1 MIDIKIRQYHIT
13 SNKYGYQVRKMK
25 LADGQPMMTYDA
37 NGNEV
42 IDQTLVG
49 YYPSLR
55 YALAGIKKYI
65 VQNGDIQITSI
76 DEYVE
81 TVKSIEELF
90 DEAVVTKSAV
100 LIKEIERSD

>member
-13 SNKYGYQVRKMK
+13 SNKYGYQARKMK
-25 LADGQPMMTYDA
+25 LENGQPVMTQDA

-65 VQNGDIQITSI
+65 VQTGDVQITSI
-76 DEYVE
+76 DEYLE
-81 TVKSIEELF
+81 TVKSIEKMF
-90 DEAVVTKSAV
+90 DETAINKAKTVSQE
-100 LIKEIERSD
+100 LGE